1 MCRYGIGAS
10 SAGPAQTATIG
21 SECTGVSTIPP
32 SAPAMVGLGDYLDIA
47 ILQPG
52 TGTST
57 TVTILPV
64 HWHCIGPQWGSEKHL
79 LSKYFWM
86 GMGNNKIIC

>member
-1 MCRYGIGAS
+1 MYRYGIGAS

-57 TVTILPV
+57 TVTIPPV
-64 HWHCIGPQWGSEKHL
+64 HWSPKRRLDEGSRIFHNHGEGP
-79 LSKYFWM
+79 Y
-86 GMGNNKIIC
+86 

>member
-57 TVTILPV
+57 TVRIPPV
-64 HWHCIGPQWGSEKHL
+64 HWSP
-79 LSKYFWM
+79 M
-86 GMGNNKIIC
+86 GFRKAFTFKIFLDGE

>member
-1 MCRYGIGAS
+1 MYRYGIGAS

-57 TVTILPV
+57 TVTIPPV
-64 HWHCIGPQWGSEKHL
+64 HWSLLKLQTKVRRIFHNHGDGP
-79 LSKYFWM
+79 Y
-86 GMGNNKIIC
+86 

>member
-57 TVTILPV
+57 EVNPRKNIFLTFPNIF
-64 HWHCIGPQWGSEKHL
+64 CR
-79 LSKYFWM
+79 
-86 GMGNNKIIC
+86 

>member
-1 MCRYGIGAS
+1 MYRYGIGAS

-57 TVTILPV
+57 TVTIPWV
-64 HWHCIGPQWGSEKHL
+64 THL
-79 LSKYFWM
+79 LCTLVPIKASNE
-86 GMGNNKIIC
+86 G

>member
-1 MCRYGIGAS
+1 MNILTIIKYRFSNVVNGVCRYGIGAS

-52 TGTST
+52 TGTTAATS
-57 TVTILPV
+57 
-64 HWHCIGPQWGSEKHL
+64 
-79 LSKYFWM
+79 
-86 GMGNNKIIC
+86 